1 MGFTLAGWH
10 ASETSVCGQSQR
22 PPVNGEIDEGTFF
35 SAPGPPFRRAHRP
48 EPNGSRSASAKESQP
63 RSCDQ
68 LRPSPVRA
76 TAPSRQVP
84 CGGGKSRGVALDE
97 LSGEE
102 RGAWRAR
109 LERID
114 GPHSSQRNSCPPC
127 PGKWAA
133 IRTFLRMPTCMPV
146 LPWLYTSVTFDA

>member
-84 CGGGKSRGVALDE
+84 CVWANPGELPSMSFQGKSVAH
-97 LSGEE
+97 GE
-102 RGAWRAR
+102 RGWN
-109 LERID
+109 
-114 GPHSSQRNSCPPC
+114 G
-127 PGKWAA
+127 
-133 IRTFLRMPTCMPV
+133 
-146 LPWLYTSVTFDA
+146 